1 MKKREKDRASR
12 EAQKNPPCPFLT
24 LHLYIKS
31 CKKISG
37 NSTNLI
43 YNEVEKECTSQNK
56 VYVETV

>member
-12 EAQKNPPCPFLT
+12 EAQKNPPCPSST

-37 NSTNLI
+37 TSINLI
-43 YNEVEKECTSQNK
+43 YNEVEKERTSQNK